1 MALTVKFDCG
11 RARRAGT
18 AASRNVKRSLR
29 GGDGQTAEARARS
42 YPAHMH
48 NHDHDLVARAFAG
61 NADASHPLGPVASG
75 ALGLK
80 ISEPSRVFAAITS
93 MFTRWPRV
101 RMLCLCAAVTVN
113 ADLAAAQS
121 ASSVDDELEPRV
133 VAAAGVTTLG
143 LSGFIDKVSSSED
156 VFPWN
161 ATVQFD
167 LTRFLTRRLAA
178 RIGMVG
184 STTADGLDDD
194 ERTGAA
200 APALYATA
208 AALVYLTPSSV
219 ISPYLG
225 TEYRARLNERPEKDS
240 GIVLGLAG
248 VQASISSRTSIFA
261 EAGYGLDLTRGSEDE
276 LRTRFVTSFGVRV
289 RF

>member
-1 MALTVKFDCG
+1 MLA
-11 RARRAGT
+11 
-18 AASRNVKRSLR
+18 
-29 GGDGQTAEARARS
+29 
-42 YPAHMH
+42 
-48 NHDHDLVARAFAG
+48 
-61 NADASHPLGPVASG
+61 
-75 ALGLK
+75 
-80 ISEPSRVFAAITS
+80 
-93 MFTRWPRV
+93 RWPCVRV
-101 RMLCLCAAVTVN
+101 LCVIAAVTASPN
-113 ADLAAAQS
+113 LAVAQS
-121 ASSVDDELEPRV
+121 TPPADEELEPRV

-156 VFPWN
+156 AFPWN
-161 ATVQFD
+161 ATAQFD

-178 RIGMVG
+178 RIGLVG

-194 ERTGAA
+194 ERIGAA
-200 APALYATA
+200 APAFYATG

-225 TEYRARLNERPEKDS
+225 TEYRARLTERPEKDA

-248 VQASISSRTSIFA
+248 VQASISSRASVFA
-261 EAGYGLDLTRGSEDE
+261 EAGYGIDLTRGSEGE